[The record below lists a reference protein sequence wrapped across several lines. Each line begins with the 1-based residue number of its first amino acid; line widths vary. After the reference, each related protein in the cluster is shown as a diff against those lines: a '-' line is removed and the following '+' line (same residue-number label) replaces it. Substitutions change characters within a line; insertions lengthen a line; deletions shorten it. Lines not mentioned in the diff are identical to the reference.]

1 MRQIPVTDLRAD
13 CAGLAPHRPVLL
25 DVREDWEV
33 RIAPMRLEQAD
44 VVHIPMGQLVAR
56 LRELDP
62 DRPVR
67 CLCHHGMR
75 SLQVAHYLER
85 QGFGDVANV
94 AGGIDAWSAMVDAG
108 VPRY

>member
-1 MRQIPVTDLRAD
+1 MRQIPVTDLKAD
-13 CAGLAPHRPVLL
+13 CTRLAPQRPVLL

-33 RIAPMRLEQAD
+33 RIAPMRIEQAD
-44 VVHIPMGQLVAR
+44 VMHIPMGHLVSR
-56 LRELDP
+56 LPELDP

-75 SLQVAHYLER
+75 SLQVAHFLER
-85 QGFGDVANV
+85 QGFADVANV
-94 AGGIDAWSAMVDAG
+94 AGGIDAWAAMVDPG